1 MKIAIMTQPLGKNYG
16 GIMQAWALQQVL
28 KKMGHEVV
36 TIDYNYP
43 APNFFYKQ
51 ARLGYR
57 LIKKIAGKRLAPLNF
72 EKHFPYLL
80 QHTHAFINKNI
91 IISEYIDN
99 DIALEHHFDR
109 NKYDVIIVGSDQ
121 TWRPKY
127 SPNIYNFYLSFIK
140 NIKIKRLAYAA
151 SFGVDAW
158 EYSEEETKK
167 CAELAALFD
176 AISVR
181 EESGIHLCK
190 QYLGVDSE
198 CVLDPTLLLSKNDYF
213 DLIDDKWN
221 EKSCEGV
228 YTYFLDLNDEKM
240 NAAEYIA
247 RDLDTYTYNC
257 QAKYSLGDSSS
268 KDLNDY
274 KMPAVQSWLASFAS
288 ARFVITDSFHGM
300 VFSIIFGKPFVII
313 ANNDR
318 GVARFVSLLSKLN
331 MLNHIAYNSSSIID
345 IYHAGELG
353 SSYSNE
359 YSDILEMKDECMSFL
374 IRGLND
380 K

>member
-1 MKIAIMTQPLGKNYG
+1 MKIAILTQPLGKNYG

-57 LIKKIAGKRLAPLNF
+57 LIKKILGKRVAPLNF
-72 EKHFPYLL
+72 ENQFPYLL
-80 QHTHAFINKNI
+80 QHTQDFINKNI
-91 IISEYIDN
+91 SISEYVDN
-99 DIALEHHFDR
+99 DIALEQHFNR
-109 NKYDVIIVGSDQ
+109 YKYDVIIVGSDQ

-127 SPNIYNFYLSFIK
+127 SPSIYNFYLGFLK
-140 NIKIKRLAYAA
+140 NKKIKRLAYAS
-151 SFGVDAW
+151 SFGVDSW

-181 EESGIHLCK
+181 EESGIDLCK
-190 QYLGVDSE
+190 KYLGVDSE
-198 CVLDPTLLLSKNDYF
+198 CALDPTLLLSKNDYF
-213 DLIDDKWN
+213 ELIGDRWN
-221 EKSCEGV
+221 KKSCEGV
-228 YTYFLDLNDEKM
+228 YTYFLDFNDEKM

-257 QAKYSLGDSSS
+257 QAKYGLGDSSS
-268 KDLNDY
+268 NDLNDY

-288 ARFVITDSFHGM
+288 ARFVVTDSFHGM
-300 VFSIIFGKPFVII
+300 VFSIIFGKPFIVI
-313 ANNDR
+313 ANKDR

-331 MLNHIAYNSSSIID
+331 MLNNIAYNSSSIID
-345 IYHAGELG
+345 IYHTGELE
-353 SSYSNE
+353 SFCFIE
-359 YSDILEMKDECMSFL
+359 DSDMLEMKDECMSFL

-380 K
+380 N